1 MKNAS
6 KPNLNAFY
14 RVYYAKCITR
24 TWKQSWTLNFLTVL
38 GERVVSSFVRT
49 ADDFESTFPRPPGFG
64 VGDGDAVLLFEM
76 ILNSLG
82 SKFRV
87 WTELRE
93 DFGGN
98 KLFIDVAVPEVLNA
112 MTGMSLSWF
121 SNSPSVRAGECRGIE
136 VLGAL
141 FVFAFEDITI
151 KVFVWDKFIAIEES
165 SIRARVFQSRKTLE
179 WRVDCK
185 LGGFV
190 LQTVLRWC
198 ITDLKITRD
207 RAYTSTGMRYDS
219 IWENAEQKGG
229 NTEKIG
235 DHLKP
240 EIC

>member
-14 RVYYAKCITR
+14 RVYYAKCITS

-38 GERVVSSFVRT
+38 GERVVSFFVRT

-87 WTELRE
+87 WTELGE

-98 KLFIDVAVPEVLNA
+98 KLFIDVAVPGVLNA
-112 MTGMSLSWF
+112 MAGMSLSWF
-121 SNSPSVRAGECRGIE
+121 SNSSSVRAGECRGIE

-151 KVFVWDKFIAIEES
+151 KVFVWDKFRAIEES
-165 SIRARVFQSRKTLE
+165 SIRVSDPKNSRITSWLQI
-179 WRVDCK
+179 
-185 LGGFV
+185 GG
-190 LQTVLRWC
+190 
-198 ITDLKITRD
+198 
-207 RAYTSTGMRYDS
+207 
-219 IWENAEQKGG
+219 
-229 NTEKIG
+229 
-235 DHLKP
+235 
-240 EIC
+240 ICAPNGVALMYHRP